1 MKKIL
6 TLQKGFF
13 KKNIKDIISFSLIL
27 FISIMFFNSASVVKN
42 NIDKA
47 YEKKFNELKTSNVSF
62 NISSVSYKEEII
74 NYIKNIENVK
84 QVEYKKG
91 IMASIPINMDGAE
104 QDQNIVFYNLKD
116 TFNLN
121 KYLVI
126 ESNDNVNNSIY
137 LSYYIYTHTNLK
149 LGDKFEYEINNNKY
163 ENTLDGVIEEMQYGN
178 YSSSIIP
185 QYLSDDAYKKLLNDN
200 PYNEIVTI
208 SIETDDSETVY
219 NKISK
224 YLSEENIMIINK
236 SYDAQAKNQK
246 LAIANILVTII
257 TFFSVLILLV
267 SLLVSKFKI
276 SESIEEDIKN
286 MGVLKALGYTSNE
299 IIISIICPYLLSG
312 IISSVIGIGLSLI
325 IIPLISKIIEM
336 QSGFIWNPNIDMV
349 TNTISFLISITLI
362 LIFTISSAKVIKKL
376 NPINAIREIKNT
388 KISKNHFEVDKT
400 KGNINIIIMLK
411 NFINSKKQNILL
423 GIVLL
428 FITLIVS
435 FVVTL
440 YYNVNVNPINF
451 INTLVEE
458 HPDVMLNVNS
468 DIKEE
473 IRKLENVK
481 NIIYYSDKEV
491 INYKDNTYNA
501 FIAENFNNLAN
512 DICYEGKN
520 PSNSNE
526 IALGSKIKEKYNL
539 KINDLITIKKD
550 DKIHEYKIVGFIQ
563 SVNYSGEVVEL
574 TLEGYKNLN
583 ETYQPDNL
591 YIYLNDE
598 SKSSEF
604 INHVK
609 ETYESNIN
617 SSLDYAESM
626 KSALT
631 MYVSIVSIISIV
643 IIVITII
650 LVYLILFILTTSI
663 ILKKKTEFG
672 ILKSLGYKNNQ
683 LISHIIGG
691 FLPGV
696 TISIILGIILSKIFM
711 NSIYTFI
718 FKNVGAYKVSFNYP
732 VMLYITIGLIILFST
747 IILQIIL
754 SRKIKKISVYSLIKE
769 W

>member
-769 W
+769 

>member
-236 SYDAQAKNQK
+236 SYDEQAKNQR

-769 W
+769 

>member
-236 SYDAQAKNQK
+236 SYDEQAKNQR